1 MLRPLIRV
9 TVSAIC
15 VLAVVLGMAATPA
28 YAERDENDRNSE
40 GSSKTDRARIKIETG
55 KGKADGAFSFLLGR
69 THRNG
74 PNQKRWAGAS
84 NSKKEIPEKG
94 RRTIVLECWERTQ
107 DDSCFDLDGPSGV
120 VMLTGPLA
128 RAMAVNLV
136 ARLRFPAPAPVF
148 GPDPSKNE
156 WRMLAVGFPVWLW
169 TEGPT
174 TVSTLTSS
182 NGFTFRMTARWRST
196 TFRMGDGDSVT
207 CTAMTKYSASVKS
220 GTASPD
226 CGHVYAK
233 PSLPKGKY
241 QVRAVAD
248 WDVAWSVAGFSGV
261 IPAYN
266 EASASIPI
274 GELSALNR

>member
-1 MLRPLIRV
+1 MSVVSLLRALAGGLCIM
-9 TVSAIC
+9 
-15 VLAVVLGMAATPA
+15 LAVCVGSAAA
-28 YAERDENDRNSE
+28 EERD
-40 GSSKTDRARIKIETG
+40 KPPTG
-55 KGKADGAFSFLLGR
+55 KPKVNISIGKGVADGYFSSFTR
-69 THRNG
+69 DSRG
-74 PNQKRWAGAS
+74 PGAKKRDWIGKN
-84 NSKKEIPEKG
+84 NSKKEIPEKD

-196 TFRMGDGDSVT
+196 TFHMGDGDSVT